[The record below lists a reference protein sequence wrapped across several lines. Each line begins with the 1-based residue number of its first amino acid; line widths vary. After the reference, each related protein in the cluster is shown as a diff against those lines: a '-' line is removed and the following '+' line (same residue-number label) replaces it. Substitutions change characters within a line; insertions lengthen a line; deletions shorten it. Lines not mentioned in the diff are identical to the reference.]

1 MGRVFE
7 SDQEHARSQGFVSVL
22 VLAFRRPD
30 KLYETLAA
38 LKVNRLGKVYIH
50 IDGPRYGVAEDAAA
64 VAACFEVANQFT
76 WDCPSEIRLLPQN
89 GGLGLGVLQGINWFF
104 EHETKGII
112 LEEDVIIAP
121 NSLFL
126 AGLMLQEFAH
136 DPEVGSVTLFNAV
149 PQKVQSQPESL
160 LRFSKIPSSQY
171 WGTWKDRWV
180 QTIEL
185 SSITLQT
192 NTRAELEGVGGERF
206 AESWIDSLGSAITDS
221 QLSWEHGWIL
231 THWINSW
238 KSVVSSKNFAVH
250 NGFGPAA
257 SNSNVCPSWYP
268 TQFSEMLDTHPVINP
283 PALDSRADAWY
294 FNQRFG
300 LSRWKKIKRGV
311 KNVMEVF
318 RRMLPS

>member
-7 SDQEHARSQGFVSVL
+7 SDQEHAKSQGLVSVL

-30 KLYETLAA
+30 KLYETLTA
-38 LKVNRLGKVYIH
+38 LKVNGPGKVYIH
-50 IDGPRYGVAEDAAA
+50 IDGPRYGVAEDATA
-64 VAACFEVANQFT
+64 VAACLEVANQFI
-76 WDCPSEIRLLPQN
+76 WECPSEIRLLPEN
-89 GGLGLGVLQGINWFF
+89 GGLGLGVLKGINWFF
-104 EHETKGII
+104 EHETNGII
-112 LEEDVIIAP
+112 LEEDVLIAP

-136 DPEVGSVTLFNAV
+136 DSEVGSVTLFNAV
-149 PQKVQSQPESL
+149 PERVQSQPESL
-160 LRFSKIPSSQY
+160 LRFSKMPSSQY

-192 NTRAELEGVGGERF
+192 NSRAELVGVGGERF
-206 AESWIDSLGSAITDS
+206 AEFWVDSLGSAMADKQI
-221 QLSWEHGWIL
+221 SWEHAWIL
-231 THWINSW
+231 THWINNW
-238 KSVVSSKNFAVH
+238 KSIVSNKNFAVH
-250 NGFGPAA
+250 NGFGATA
-257 SNSNVCPSWYP
+257 SNSNVRPSWYP
-268 TQFSEMLDTHPVINP
+268 TQFSEILDPYPVISH

-311 KNVMEVF
+311 KKVVEAF
-318 RRMLPS
+318 RRMFPL

>member
-1 MGRVFE
+1 MDRVFE
-7 SDQEHARSQGFVSVL
+7 SDQEHAKSQGFVSVL

-30 KLYETLAA
+30 KLFETLAA
-38 LKVNRLGKVYIH
+38 LKVNRPGKVYIH
-50 IDGPRYGVAEDAAA
+50 IDGPRDSVPEDASA
-64 VAACFEVANQFT
+64 VAACLEVANRFV

-89 GGLGLGVLQGINWFF
+89 GGLGLGVLKGITWFF

-149 PQKVQSQPESL
+149 PQRVQSQPECL

-171 WGTWKDRWV
+171 WGTWKDRWL

-192 NTRAELEGVGGERF
+192 NSRAELVGVGGERF
-206 AESWIDSLGSAITDS
+206 AEFWVDSLGSVIANR

-231 THWINSW
+231 THWMNSW
-238 KSVVSSKNFAVH
+238 KSVVSNKNFAVH
-250 NGFGPAA
+250 NGFDAEA
-257 SNSNVCPSWYP
+257 SNSNNRPSWYP
-268 TQFSEMLDTHPVINP
+268 TQFSEILDPYPAINP

-311 KNVMEVF
+311 KKALEAL
-318 RRMLPS
+318 RHISRS